1 MATTSPTLRRMA
13 AVAVA
18 LFAALQVGG
27 CGNDDGSS
35 VRDDAPTQAPG
46 SEVTKDTGNG
56 Y

>member
-1 MATTSPTLRRMA
+1 MATTTPTLRRTTA
-13 AVAVA
+13 AAIA

-27 CGNDDGSS
+27 CGNDDGAG